1 VLSRRALSMVQ
12 ASPHGYTPRW
22 ASGRPFSL
30 PIPSKILCVAKNF
43 AASKEE
49 LNSHRTNLP
58 ASMDKAIIFSKS
70 FTSLV
75 PITQPIHLQQRTD
88 VYYETELALLITK
101 QDCLASVGG
110 IAIALDLT
118 LKDVQN
124 SCKTAGGSWET
135 AKAFDGSC
143 PISDWVEVDGLS
155 EDSQWEISTTIDD
168 QLVQQQST
176 TDMLVPIGH
185 LLSQLTKSF
194 TLLPGDIILTGTPV
208 LPLGP
213 GPLKP
218 NMLLELI
225 IQPSIGTV
233 TTRTS

>member
-1 VLSRRALSMVQ
+1 MRSTCV
-12 ASPHGYTPRW
+12 T
-22 ASGRPFSL
+22 RP
-30 PIPSKILCVAKNF
+30 PQ
-43 AASKEE
+43 
-49 LNSHRTNLP
+49 
-58 ASMDKAIIFSKS
+58 AIIFSKS

-101 QDCLASVGG
+101 QVSPPHPVAVASCRQLLRSPSGSPPQDCLASVGG

-218 NMLLELI
+218 NMLLELS